1 MKNFAQAK
9 RLCASTVF
17 LVSIIVAIV
26 ISKETHQKDSL
37 NPVDHV
43 VVNKEPRGWRGVCH
57 SGKCGRRR
65 SGKRGM
71 KLAQAQFE
79 NDLQDYEMT
88 SKENFDIQ
96 PAEARTIESGKG
108 HRQL

>member
-26 ISKETHQKDSL
+26 IAKETHQKDSL

-71 KLAQAQFE
+71 KLVRGNTFRLFRKSYRILIFH
-79 NDLQDYEMT
+79 NLKM
-88 SKENFDIQ
+88 
-96 PAEARTIESGKG
+96 R
-108 HRQL
+108 LL